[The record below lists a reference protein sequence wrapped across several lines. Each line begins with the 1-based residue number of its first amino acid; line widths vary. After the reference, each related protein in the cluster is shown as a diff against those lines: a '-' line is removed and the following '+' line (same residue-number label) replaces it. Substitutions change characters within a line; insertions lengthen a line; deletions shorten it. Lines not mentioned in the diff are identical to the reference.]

1 MRRNALIS
9 VIFVLVISAC
19 GSNNPVASETTTST
33 INIGADCNGVVRIV
47 VGNLIDAYMKIDE
60 KIGGVPPSNSEYREW
75 TEAMLGLRQYVRT
88 LDLPL
93 LVSEQNN
100 FVNAIEDY
108 VNAYN
113 TYVESNGTDLSVNE
127 FMIPFNDAESDFMSR
142 FRDTC

>member
-1 MRRNALIS
+1 MKKKALTALTIA
-9 VIFVLVISAC
+9 LVISGC
-19 GSNNPVASETTTST
+19 GSKNPVASETTAST
-33 INIGADCNGVVRIV
+33 IDIGADCNGAVRIV
-47 VGNLIDAYMKIDE
+47 VSNLIDAYMKIDE
-60 KIGGVPPSNSEYREW
+60 KIGGAPPSNSEYREW

>member
-1 MRRNALIS
+1 MRNKALTGVFIAL
-9 VIFVLVISAC
+9 FISAC
-19 GSNNPVASETTTST
+19 GSNNPVATETTTST
-33 INIGADCNGVVRIV
+33 INIGADCNGAVRIV

-75 TEAMLGLRQYVRT
+75 TEAMIGLRQYVRT

-100 FVNAIEDY
+100 YVNAIEDY

-113 TYVESNGTDLSVNE
+113 TFVESNGTDLSVNE
-127 FMIPFNDAESDFMSR
+127 FMIPFNDAESDFMLR
-142 FRDTC
+142 FRDAC

>member
-33 INIGADCNGVVRIV
+33 INIGADCNGAVRIV

-127 FMIPFNDAESDFMSR
+127 FMIPFNDAESEFMSR